1 MKEYSFLSANDN
13 EWNYLINN
21 SAQGSIFVDK
31 SF

>member
-21 SAQGSIFVDK
+21 SVKAVFLLINHF
-31 SF
+31 